1 MSRTHILAVGMIAS
15 ALMVLAACSKSPEAN
30 NAHPPLPVEVV
41 SVGDEASTPSNGASA
56 SSHDAHYAAV
66 IAFDRESVLSP
77 RVGGIVQV
85 FPVTIGARLRRGSLV
100 ASLNDTPYRAAL
112 MRSNADAE
120 RLARAQERDRTLLT
134 AGAVAPADVLDNQ
147 SALNAARAAQASASY
162 DLASTRVRMPFDGV
176 VLSKAVD
183 VGATVA
189 PGQPLASV
197 ADLHSRLIARVQ
209 VPSAIASQ
217 LQRGMAAT
225 ISASGSA
232 ASLSG
237 QILRSG
243 ALSDPRTG
251 TVEVD
256 VALPDATKLASGTV
270 ISVSFPTLRNASL
283 GTGSAG
289 AAQHIPAEALVDSHD
304 GHGHVYIVDPR
315 SQTARLIPITVYGFE
330 DDAVRVS
337 GIPDKAQVITVG
349 AGYVANGQKV
359 AVLAR

>member
-1 MSRTHILAVGMIAS
+1 MSRTHILAVGMMAS
-15 ALMVLAACSKSPEAN
+15 ALMVLAACSKPPETN

-41 SVGDEASTPSNGASA
+41 SVGDDTSTPTNGASA
-56 SSHDAHYAAV
+56 ASHDAHYAAV
-66 IAFDRESVLSP
+66 IAYDRESVLSP

-100 ASLNDTPYRAAL
+100 AALNDTPYRAAL

-120 RLARAQERDRTLLT
+120 RLARAQERDHTLLT
-134 AGAVAPADVLDNQ
+134 AGAVASADVQDNQ
-147 SALNAARAAQASASY
+147 SALNAARAAQAAASY

-189 PGQPLASV
+189 PGQPLATV

-209 VPSAIASQ
+209 VPSEIASQ

-225 ISASGSA
+225 IQISGSA
-232 ASLSG
+232 ASVSG
-237 QILRSG
+237 RTLRSG

-251 TVEVD
+251 TIEVD
-256 VALPDATKLASGTV
+256 VALPDATKFASGTV
-270 ISVSFPTLRNASL
+270 VSASFPTLRNVG
-283 GTGSAG
+283 GTGNAG
-289 AAQHIPAEALVDSHD
+289 AAQHIPAEALVDNHD

-315 SQTARLIPITVYGFE
+315 SQTARLIPITVAGFD
-330 DDAVRVS
+330 DDALRVS

-349 AGYVANGQKV
+349 AGYVADGQKV